1 MPARF
6 CPSPGSYAVIR
17 IDPVAM
23 VEHLHDQVAHDAA
36 ASMRVKSYL
45 AYIGPVRRLSLRYV
59 ALETHVSLPSCT
71 SGPLAPVP
79 RKAMVLLLHLPP
91 SDDPPRTGR
100 GARYYCRDVH
110 PHRTERSPPPRPRGS
125 ADSAT
130 VPLLAL
136 LPLAIYADRRSRTG
150 QG

>member
-1 MPARF
+1 MENAASTSNALF
-6 CPSPGSYAVIR
+6 CPTTHSYAVIR
-17 IDPVAM
+17 INPVAM

-45 AYIGPVRRLSLRYV
+45 AYIGPVRRLFLGYV
-59 ALETHVSLPSCT
+59 ALENHVSPPSCT

-110 PHRTERSPPPRPRGS
+110 PHRTERYEARNKLGCQRKKVRNNLWDV
-125 ADSAT
+125 A
-130 VPLLAL
+130 
-136 LPLAIYADRRSRTG
+136 
-150 QG
+150 

>member
-17 IDPVAM
+17 IDPAAM

-45 AYIGPVRRLSLRYV
+45 AYIGPVRRLFLRYV
-59 ALETHVSLPSCT
+59 ALETHVSPPLCT

-79 RKAMVLLLHLPP
+79 RKAMVPLLHLPP
-91 SDDPPRTGR
+91 SDYSPQTGR
-100 GARYYCRDVH
+100 GARYHPRDVY
-110 PHRTERSPPPRPRGS
+110 PHRAER
-125 ADSAT
+125 
-130 VPLLAL
+130 
-136 LPLAIYADRRSRTG
+136 
-150 QG
+150 

>member
-6 CPSPGSYAVIR
+6 CPSPGSYAVMR
-17 IDPVAM
+17 MNPVAM

-45 AYIGPVRRLSLRYV
+45 AYIGPVRRLFLGYV
-59 ALETHVSLPSCT
+59 ALENHVSPPSCT

-91 SDDPPRTGR
+91 SDLPPRTGR
-100 GARYYCRDVH
+100 GARYHPRDVH
-110 PHRTERSPPPRPRGS
+110 PHRAERSPPPRPRGS

-130 VPLLAL
+130 VPLLPL
-136 LPLAIYADRRSRTG
+136 LPLALYADRRPRTAHG
-150 QG
+150 